1 MAGLPPMM
9 PLLLRRLLAGA
20 RRRVRVYCAR
30 MLLAAIAALVAAM
43 GFAMLA
49 GSAFLS
55 LADSMSAQAAAAVT
69 GGGLVAAAALLAVI
83 APRLGRERSRLRPAA
98 ENTRDGRS
106 EAAGLALTALLAGC
120 AFGASPDLRR
130 VIADLLIP
138 PVARERD

>member
-1 MAGLPPMM
+1 MAGLSPMM
-9 PLLLRRLLAGA
+9 PLLLRLLLAGA
-20 RRRVRVYCAR
+20 RRQLRVYCAR

-83 APRLGRERSRLRPAA
+83 APRLGRERSRRRPAA
-98 ENTRDGRS
+98 
-106 EAAGLALTALLAGC
+106 A
-120 AFGASPDLRR
+120 
-130 VIADLLIP
+130 IP
-138 PVARERD
+138 R